1 MSYSAPPREKIT
13 LGVEEMN
20 KNKIGIG
27 ILLLT
32 MLVSMALIPAVSA
45 QEELTVS
52 EKPSEWEQGL
62 IDALNSNTKNLSTD
76 DVILNY
82 CEANKDKI
90 SKNNIINKDI
100 DSNKNSRTYQLKDE
114 STITFTDLN
123 YFFISGIEEEANNK
137 TVIKNVVTAKSYSYT
152 DMITAYKHFYATSG
166 LRVFSVYARG
176 YFGYDGDTVTAYH
189 YDSWYDRGFA
199 SIWQVSDWEEGG
211 YDYASGTLS
220 EVYGRGYFHYGIEIE
235 GIGLVIQDLNVEVKT
250 VCDED
255 GDYMSYW
262 SAT

>member
-1 MSYSAPPREKIT
+1 MSRNKIT
-13 LGVEEMN
+13 
-20 KNKIGIG
+20 IS
-27 ILLLT
+27 ILLLV
-32 MLVSMALIPAVSA
+32 MLVGMALIPATSA

-62 IDALNSNTKNLSTD
+62 IDALNSNTKSLSTD
-76 DVILNY
+76 DIILNY
-82 CEANKDKI
+82 CEANKYNI
-90 SKNNIINKDI
+90 SKNNIINNDI
-100 DSNKNSRTYQLKDE
+100 DSEKNNSRTYQLKDE

-137 TVIKNVVTAKSYSYT
+137 TVIKNVAAAKSYSYT
-152 DMITAYKHFYATSG
+152 PMITAYKHFYAISG
-166 LRVFSVYARG
+166 LRIFSVYAKG

-189 YDSWYDRGFA
+189 YDSWYSRGFA

-211 YDYASGTLS
+211 YDYSIGTLS

-250 VCDED
+250 TCDED
-255 GDYMSYW
+255 GNYASYW
-262 SAT
+262 SAN